1 MSKDVERITQINDQG
16 EIIGGFVAVIRPKQ
30 KSAFQRHFTMNQDAL
45 RILAKELTGEQFKVL
60 MLMLADLDYE
70 NFIQIAQADIAET
83 LGMQK
88 TNVSRAVRA
97 LLDVG
102 VIFEGPKVG
111 RSKTYRLNEQFGWKG
126 TVTNHKRHSKTALV
140 SFRAAGFKEPAA
152 GGQSGLRVNVLTM
165 IVYPALLFLPHV
177 SSMRC
182 RIGQT
187 PQNDVIDVI
196 RNLCPI
202 ISKTSELPR
211 FRQRL
216 ERNRKPSG
224 ENPRPPSL

>member
-1 MSKDVERITQINDQG
+1 MSEDIQRITQINDHG
-16 EIIGGFVAVIRPKQ
+16 EIVGGFVAVIRPNQ

-70 NFIQIAQADIAET
+70 NFIQIAQADIADT
-83 LGMQK
+83 LEMQK

-126 TVTNHKRHSKTALV
+126 TASNHKKALKNGLSV
-140 SFRAAGFKEPAA
+140 IQGGRA
-152 GGQSGLRVNVLTM
+152 
-165 IVYPALLFLPHV
+165 
-177 SSMRC
+177 
-182 RIGQT
+182 
-187 PQNDVIDVI
+187 
-196 RNLCPI
+196 
-202 ISKTSELPR
+202 
-211 FRQRL
+211 
-216 ERNRKPSG
+216 
-224 ENPRPPSL
+224 

>member
-1 MSKDVERITQINDQG
+1 MSEDIQRITQINDHG
-16 EIIGGFVAVIRPKQ
+16 EIVGGFVAVIRPKQ

-70 NFIQIAQADIAET
+70 NFIQISQAHIADT
-83 LGMQK
+83 LEMQK

-126 TVTNHKRHSKTALV
+126 TASNHKKALKNGLSV
-140 SFRAAGFKEPAA
+140 IQGGRA
-152 GGQSGLRVNVLTM
+152 
-165 IVYPALLFLPHV
+165 
-177 SSMRC
+177 
-182 RIGQT
+182 
-187 PQNDVIDVI
+187 
-196 RNLCPI
+196 
-202 ISKTSELPR
+202 
-211 FRQRL
+211 
-216 ERNRKPSG
+216 
-224 ENPRPPSL
+224 

>member
-1 MSKDVERITQINDQG
+1 MSEDIQRITQINDHG
-16 EIIGGFVAVIRPKQ
+16 EIVGGFVAVIRPKQ

-70 NFIQIAQADIAET
+70 NFIQIAQADIADT
-83 LGMQK
+83 LEMQK

-126 TVTNHKRHSKTALV
+126 TASNHKKALKNGLSV
-140 SFRAAGFKEPAA
+140 IQGGRA
-152 GGQSGLRVNVLTM
+152 
-165 IVYPALLFLPHV
+165 
-177 SSMRC
+177 
-182 RIGQT
+182 
-187 PQNDVIDVI
+187 
-196 RNLCPI
+196 
-202 ISKTSELPR
+202 
-211 FRQRL
+211 
-216 ERNRKPSG
+216 
-224 ENPRPPSL
+224 

>member
-1 MSKDVERITQINDQG
+1 
-16 EIIGGFVAVIRPKQ
+16 
-30 KSAFQRHFTMNQDAL
+30 
-45 RILAKELTGEQFKVL
+45 

-126 TVTNHKRHSKTALV
+126 TVTNHKKGTQ
-140 SFRAAGFKEPAA
+140 K
-152 GGQSGLRVNVLTM
+152 
-165 IVYPALLFLPHV
+165 
-177 SSMRC
+177 
-182 RIGQT
+182 
-187 PQNDVIDVI
+187 
-196 RNLCPI
+196 
-202 ISKTSELPR
+202 
-211 FRQRL
+211 RL
-216 ERNRKPSG
+216 
-224 ENPRPPSL
+224 

>member
-1 MSKDVERITQINDQG
+1 MSKEDERIIQINNQG
-16 EIIGGFVAVIRPKQ
+16 EIIGALVAAIRHKQ
-30 KSAFQRHFTMNQDAL
+30 QTTFQRSFTMNQDAL
-45 RILAKELTGEQFKVL
+45 QISAKELTGEQFKVL

-126 TVTNHKRHSKTALV
+126 TVTNHKKALKN
-140 SFRAAGFKEPAA
+140 GFSVIQ
-152 GGQSGLRVNVLTM
+152 GG
-165 IVYPALLFLPHV
+165 
-177 SSMRC
+177 
-182 RIGQT
+182 RI
-187 PQNDVIDVI
+187 
-196 RNLCPI
+196 
-202 ISKTSELPR
+202 
-211 FRQRL
+211 
-216 ERNRKPSG
+216 
-224 ENPRPPSL
+224 

>member
-126 TVTNHKRHSKTALV
+126 TVTNHKKALKNGFSV
-140 SFRAAGFKEPAA
+140 IQGGRFKEPAA
-152 GGQSGLRVNVLTM
+152 GGQSTEHCMQFLVDCLSCIALLPPQNPLRVFA
-165 IVYPALLFLPHV
+165 PRSPERPSRHGSGSAL
-177 SSMRC
+177 SAT
-182 RIGQT
+182 G
-187 PQNDVIDVI
+187 N
-196 RNLCPI
+196 
-202 ISKTSELPR
+202 
-211 FRQRL
+211 RL
-216 ERNRKPSG
+216 G
-224 ENPRPPSL
+224 DPRPPSL

>member
-126 TVTNHKRHSKTALV
+126 TVSNHKRALKNGFSV
-140 SFRAAGFKEPAA
+140 IQGGRFKEPAV
-152 GGQSGLRVNVLTM
+152 GGQSTEHCMQFLVDCLSCIALLPPQNPLRV
-165 IVYPALLFLPHV
+165 LLPDL
-177 SSMRC
+177 
-182 RIGQT
+182 
-187 PQNDVIDVI
+187 QNDRAATV
-196 RNLCPI
+196 PAA
-202 ISKTSELPR
+202 P
-211 FRQRL
+211 
-216 ERNRKPSG
+216 
-224 ENPRPPSL
+224 